1 MNCEGASSGIRRQRV
16 THNGGVCDFEQI
28 AAQGFGDPHNSYP
41 HAMGWHRDH
50 LYVGT
55 TRNILQLVKIAPDPS
70 TDTFHC
76 WPVYVEPGA
85 NAATLNQR
93 SEVWRYSVQNGEW
106 VKVFESPTIVSDGG
120 ETVFRDFGYRNMVEV
135 QTRSDSEP
143 ALYMTTMSS
152 SKGKGAYI
160 LRSTDG
166 WNFEPV
172 TAPGMGDAGVTSFR
186 ALVGFRDRLF
196 TSPSGKGKLWA
207 YAESPV
213 VLECVDPLN
222 DEWRAA
228 SVPGFGDPTELTV
241 FDMAV
246 FNDYLWAGTGN
257 PSGGFQVWRTRAHG
271 EPPYHWERVMT
282 AGAYRGRL
290 NEVVM
295 KMFSFKNA
303 LYIGSGIRR
312 GGFDR
317 EFEIGPAAGEII
329 RINADDSWDL
339 IVGTPRLTPDGAKS
353 PLSGLGPGFNNP
365 FAGYIWSM
373 AEYDGRLFVGTY
385 DSSVFL
391 SFVDLERVPSKK
403 RRMLERLGVDNI
415 VAQQG
420 GFDLWSSEDGADWR
434 PVSINGFGN
443 PYNYGIRNMLGNQHG
458 LFVGVAN
465 PFGPTVAARG
475 ASGWIYAPN
484 PKGGLEV
491 WRGQRSA
498 KAEQNGRHRSRL
510 AAAAHSPSTDLARL
524 RDEYYEGSD
533 HHGCGFWDSE
543 TGSQKEACENLL
555 EQLVGGLRSREGTL
569 LDVTTARAASSQ
581 FLIERFRPHD
591 LLVVAAPGADLERC
605 AANTAGCRLVVMDP
619 TQFTLDAASVD
630 NVLCVE
636 AAFLFDTRE
645 RFLREVLR
653 VLKPGGRIVLSDV
666 LAPKRIERV
675 ARQRTERNYLRNPGA
690 YRVLLERIGFSEVR
704 VVDATESCWLGFCWH
719 VFKFGVKQMLSGDL
733 AAGGFQRI
741 ATSLLMGYSSVNYY
755 VLVRGEKPFAARG
768 IENWRTGS

>member
-1 MNCEGASSGIRRQRV
+1 MNWEDASGGTGRERV
-16 THNGGVCDFEQI
+16 TYNGGACEFEQI
-28 AAQGFGDPHNSYP
+28 AVRGFGDPHNSYP

-70 TDTFHC
+70 TDSFHC
-76 WPVYVEPGA
+76 WPVYVAPGA

-93 SEVWRYSVQNGEW
+93 SEVWRYSVQNREW
-106 VKVFESPTIVSDGG
+106 VKVFESPMIESDEG
-120 ETVFRDFGYRNMVEV
+120 EAIWRDFGYRNMVEV

-166 WNFEPV
+166 LRFEPV
-172 TAPGMGDAGVTSFR
+172 TAPGMGDRGVTSFR
-186 ALVGFRDRLF
+186 ALVGFKNRLF

-213 VLECVDPLN
+213 VLECVDPLK

-228 SVPGFGDPTELTV
+228 SAPGFGDPTELTV

-257 PSGGFQVWRTRAHG
+257 PSSGFQVWRTRAQG

-282 AGAYRGRL
+282 EGAYRGRL
-290 NEVVM
+290 NEVVL
-295 KMFSFKNA
+295 KMFPFKDG

-312 GGFDR
+312 GGYDR
-317 EFEIGPAAGEII
+317 EFEIGPASGEVI

-339 IVGTPRLTPDGAKS
+339 IVGSPRLTPDGAKS

-373 AEYDGRLFVGTY
+373 AEYDGHLFVGTY

-403 RRMLERLGVDNI
+403 RRLLERLGVDNI
-415 VAQQG
+415 VSQQG
-420 GFDLWSSEDGADWR
+420 GFDLWSSADGVDWR
-434 PVSINGFGN
+434 PESINGFGN
-443 PYNYGIRNMLGNQHG
+443 PYNYGVRNMLGNQNG
-458 LFVGVAN
+458 LFVGAAN
-465 PFGPTVAARG
+465 PFGPSVAARG

-491 WRGQRSA
+491 WRGQRPARAVKSD
-498 KAEQNGRHRSRL
+498 RHVAPL
-510 AAAAHSPSTDLARL
+510 ATTSHPPNPELERM

-533 HHGCGFWDSE
+533 YHGCGFWDDD
-543 TGSQKEACENLL
+543 TGLQNEACENLL

-569 LDVTTARAASSQ
+569 LDVTATRAASSRY
-581 FLIERFRPHD
+581 LIERFQPHD

-605 AANTAGCRLVVMDP
+605 TTNTAGCRLVVMDP
-619 TQFTLDAASVD
+619 TQLTLDTASVD

-645 RFLREVLR
+645 RFLREALR
-653 VLKPGGRIVLSDV
+653 VLKPGGRIVLSDILV
-666 LAPKRIERV
+666 PRRIERA
-675 ARQRTERNYLRNPGA
+675 ARQRTERNYLRNPEA
-690 YRVLLERIGFSEVR
+690 YRVLLEHIGFSEVR
-704 VVDATESCWLGFCWH
+704 VVDATESCWRGFCWH
-719 VFKFGVKQMLSGDL
+719 VFKFSVKKMLSGEL
-733 AAGGFQRI
+733 AVGGFQRI
-741 ATSLLMGYSSVNYY
+741 MTTLLMGYSSVNYY
-755 VLVRGEKPFAARG
+755 VLIRAEKPGEASSVD
-768 IENWRTGS
+768 NWRTGL